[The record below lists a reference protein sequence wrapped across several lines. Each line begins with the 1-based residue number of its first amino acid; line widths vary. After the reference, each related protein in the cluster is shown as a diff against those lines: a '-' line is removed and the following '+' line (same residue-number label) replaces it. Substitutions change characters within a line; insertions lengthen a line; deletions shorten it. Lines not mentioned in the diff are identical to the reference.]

1 MQFGLRHPSQ
11 LPGAFVSDLMCVDLA
26 GPSRIVV
33 LVFQLFLQ
41 DALLFARLPGIHRC
55 GRRFVAELHA
65 QLLKASLTFSPAS
78 FRLDLAWSSLPSFS
92 VLLSPVARP
101 TPSLALPAASST
113 LLLIL
118 SEIPMAR
125 VYL

>member
-1 MQFGLRHPSQ
+1 
-11 LPGAFVSDLMCVDLA
+11 MCVDLA
-26 GPSRIVV
+26 RAGRIVV
-33 LVFQLFLQ
+33 LVIQPVLQVALF
-41 DALLFARLPGIHRC
+41 FARLGGIHRC
-55 GRRFVAELHA
+55 WRRLLAQLHA

-118 SEIPMAR
+118 SEIPMAP
-125 VYL
+125 VYLDSPITKLVVNSP